1 VLENDWSPEQIS
13 GRLMH
18 ERDLQISHER
28 IYQHIYKD
36 QGVAFTSISG
46 VRRRDES
53 YDRRGQL
60 PNRIF
65 IDERPSVVD
74 MRQRIGDWE
83 GDTIIGRRH
92 KGSLVSLVERKSLYT
107 LLGPARHQ
115 TAGAC
120 KRPVC

>member
-1 VLENDWSPEQIS
+1 
-13 GRLMH
+13 MH

-36 QGVAFTSISG
+36 QRVAFTSISG